1 MSIVFHQVFTLCYS
15 FDEFLMDMKQSKR
28 KNIRQERKKVSL
40 LCIFYMVWFTI
51 HWQSSQIHIQTG
63 IIDFVSVFYQSAV
76 HMVLCNELMFEG
88 EKSFLCFKV
97 SMLVWLKIA
106 MVHWCSR
113 ARVPF
118 VPFFHIKKPKM
129 KKEVNFV
136 TGRDVTRFIFL
147 LINSYAYC
155 F

>member
-63 IIDFVSVFYQSAV
+63 IIDFVSEYFINLQYTWFCVINWCSK
-76 HMVLCNELMFEG
+76 
-88 EKSFLCFKV
+88 EKSHFCALRYQCLYDWRLQWSTDVAGQGVHLSHFFTSKN
-97 SMLVWLKIA
+97 LK
-106 MVHWCSR
+106 W
-113 ARVPF
+113 
-118 VPFFHIKKPKM
+118 KK
-129 KKEVNFV
+129 
-136 TGRDVTRFIFL
+136 RWIL
-147 LINSYAYC
+147 LQVVMWQDLFSC
-155 F
+155 